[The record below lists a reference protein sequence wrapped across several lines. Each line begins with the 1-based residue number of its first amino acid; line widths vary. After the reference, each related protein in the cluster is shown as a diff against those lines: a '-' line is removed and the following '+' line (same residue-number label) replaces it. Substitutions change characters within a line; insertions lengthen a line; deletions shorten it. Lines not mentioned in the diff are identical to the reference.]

1 MKLGT
6 VMSHLK
12 KIQKMYNSRNTSLS
26 IKSEYFHLKFE
37 IFAISGNREKIA
49 FDTFFYN
56 SFDFY

>member
-1 MKLGT
+1 
-6 VMSHLK
+6 MSHLK

-49 FDTFFYN
+49 FDIFFYN